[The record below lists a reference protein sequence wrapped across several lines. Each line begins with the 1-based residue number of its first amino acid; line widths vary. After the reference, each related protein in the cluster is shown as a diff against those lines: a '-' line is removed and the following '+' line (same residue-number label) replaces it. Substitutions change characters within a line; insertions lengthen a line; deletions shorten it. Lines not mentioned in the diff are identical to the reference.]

1 LRGEYY
7 RKKVIPMLEIYKT
20 RTDGHE
26 LVSLDFIEKGC
37 WINLVAPTEEAI
49 EFVVNNVEID
59 QNFIRDALDEEEKPR
74 IDVDGDQTLII
85 VDVPYVY
92 EDDKS
97 IKFETMPLGLLLVR
111 DDFIITISG
120 KPSSVLERF
129 RNGQIRDF
137 YTYKKTRFIFQIL
150 YYVSTDFLKYLK
162 HIDKKSELLE
172 NSLHKSMRN
181 KELYKL
187 MDLSKSLV
195 YFNTSLKSNET
206 VLERLLKGKYVKMYE
221 EDADILEDTII
232 ENKQAIEMATI
243 YSSILSGM
251 MDAFA
256 SVISNNQNE
265 VMKFL
270 AAITI
275 VIAIPNMVYSFFGQN
290 FNLPQQGNPFMW
302 LFVLIGS
309 VVLSLIVA
317 FILYKRDMF

>member
-1 LRGEYY
+1 
-7 RKKVIPMLEIYKT
+7 MLEIYKT

-37 WINLVAPTEEAI
+37 WINLVAPTEEEI
-49 EFVVNNVEID
+49 EFVVRNAEIE

-85 VDVPYVY
+85 VDIPYVF

-111 DDFIITISG
+111 DDYIITISG

-137 YTYKKTRFIFQIL
+137 YTYKKTRFILQIL
-150 YYVSTDFLKYLK
+150 YYVSTDYLKYLK

-206 VLERLLKGKYVKMYE
+206 VLERLLKGKYIKMYE

-275 VIAIPNMVYSFFGQN
+275 VMAIPNMVYSFFGQN
-290 FNLPQQGNPFMW
+290 FPLPNEGHPFMW
-302 LFVLIGS
+302 LFVFIGS
-309 VVLSLIVA
+309 VVLSLVVA

>member
-1 LRGEYY
+1 
-7 RKKVIPMLEIYKT
+7 MLEIYKT
-20 RTDGHE
+20 RTDGNE

-37 WINLVAPTEEAI
+37 WINLVAPTEEEI
-49 EFVVNNVEID
+49 EFVVKNLEIE

-74 IDVDGDQTLII
+74 IDVDEDQTLII
-85 VDVPYVY
+85 ADVPYVY

-111 DDFIITISG
+111 DDYIITISG

-181 KELYKL
+181 RELYKL

-232 ENKQAIEMATI
+232 ENKQAIEMASI
-243 YSSILSGM
+243 YSTILSGM

-275 VIAIPNMVYSFFGQN
+275 VMAIPNMVYSYFGQN
-290 FNLPQQGNPFMW
+290 FPLPQEGNPFMW
-302 LFVLIGS
+302 LYVLIGS